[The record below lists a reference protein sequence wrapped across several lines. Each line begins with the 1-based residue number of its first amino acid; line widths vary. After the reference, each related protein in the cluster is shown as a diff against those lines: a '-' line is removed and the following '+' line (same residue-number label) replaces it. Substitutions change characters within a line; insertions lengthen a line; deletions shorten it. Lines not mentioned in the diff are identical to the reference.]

1 MITIKCHALKK
12 IQSKKNYEK
21 PSTRWKLYKISNMKM
36 PAKKVLLI
44 FLPTKTEVL
53 NDMLQELQHE
63 TVFESLE
70 QWA

>member
-1 MITIKCHALKK
+1 
-12 IQSKKNYEK
+12 
-21 PSTRWKLYKISNMKM
+21 MKM

-70 QWA
+70 Q